1 MPTQKG
7 PAGPKTGRGQR
18 LGRQPD
24 LTLTSSGLHVVHT
37 CTKTTCTSSSADFN
51 LCPLTG
57 ISRNREYNESFQ
69 QSIKPMGR
77 LGAPTLTSGIRS
89 GVGLGG
95 NGLSNL
101 TPRWAGAQLAQ
112 GGRGKEARGPER
124 WSCGGGGRGREV
136 RQQGR
141 QPGARLRVSGS
152 AAPPGRPRAAHP

>member
-124 WSCGGGGRGREV
+124 WSCGGGGG
-136 RQQGR
+136 G
-141 QPGARLRVSGS
+141 GGK
-152 AAPPGRPRAAHP
+152 